1 MGQTK
6 KLLDSIFEFDFD
18 NTSYPDDLDMDY
30 EIWLEEKKEA
40 ERAAYEEHLAD
51 QAKFHNF
58 A

>member
-40 ERAAYEEHLAD
+40 ERAAYEQHLCD
-51 QAKFHNF
+51 LYKNY
-58 A
+58 